1 MSKGGQEV
9 PDHGPWG
16 PGVSIGSQ
24 QRTFI
29 DWTGLLSEMPLNM
42 SRMDRNSIVGR
53 GGQES
58 PNS

>member
-1 MSKGGQEV
+1 MVLRVQERQLG
-9 PDHGPWG
+9 HNKQL
-16 PGVSIGSQ
+16 IL
-24 QRTFI
+24 
-29 DWTGLLSEMPLNM
+29 TGLLSEMPIPRNM